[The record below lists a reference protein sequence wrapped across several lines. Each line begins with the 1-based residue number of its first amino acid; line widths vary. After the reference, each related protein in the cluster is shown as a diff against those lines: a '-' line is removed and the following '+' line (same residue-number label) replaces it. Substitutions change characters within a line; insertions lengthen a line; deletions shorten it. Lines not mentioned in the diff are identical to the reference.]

1 MILNI
6 FSGKIFIRSFLILFS
21 PMVLSCSALSGG
33 GGAATNDPNVIAQQ
47 QQVTYLE
54 QEVDSQKRRTDE
66 AEQLYKRE
74 KDLLDAKK
82 SELKA
87 ANRLLK
93 VYRDQAK

>member
-6 FSGKIFIRSFLILFS
+6 FSVKKTTRCILILLS
-21 PMVLSCSALSGG
+21 PMVFSCSVLT
-33 GGAATNDPNVIAQQ
+33 GGAASNDPNVIAQQ
-47 QQVTYLE
+47 QQVSYLE
-54 QEVDSQKRRTDE
+54 QELESQKRRTDE

-74 KDLLDAKK
+74 RDLYNAKK

>member
-6 FSGKIFIRSFLILFS
+6 LTPKKLNISLLLLLSPLIF
-21 PMVLSCSALSGG
+21 SCSALT
-33 GGAATNDPNVIAQQ
+33 GGAASNDPNVIAQQ
-47 QQVTYLE
+47 QQVDYLE
-54 QEVDSQKRRTDE
+54 QELDAQKRRTDE

-74 KDLLDAKK
+74 RDLLDAKK

-87 ANRLLK
+87 AGRLLK

>member
-6 FSGKIFIRSFLILFS
+6 FTEKKFTGSILLLFA
-21 PMVLSCSALSGG
+21 PMLFSCSALSGG
-33 GGAATNDPNVIAQQ
+33 VASNDPNVISQQ
-47 QQVTYLE
+47 QQVSYLE

-74 KDLLDAKK
+74 RDLLDAKK

-87 ANRLLK
+87 AERLLK

>member
-6 FSGKIFIRSFLILFS
+6 FTQKKLTGSILIFLAPMLF
-21 PMVLSCSALSGG
+21 SCSALSGG
-33 GGAATNDPNVIAQQ
+33 AASNDPNVISQQ
-47 QQVTYLE
+47 QQVSYLE
-54 QEVDSQKRRTDE
+54 QEVNSQKRRTDE

-74 KDLLDAKK
+74 RDLLDAKK

-87 ANRLLK
+87 AERLLK